1 MENLGQII
9 NLYLPLESV
18 LSNISYDSSRLLQW
32 TCAVLGAFLVGL
44 SGLVP
49 LLIMP
54 ATNKRKKS
62 ISHKDTNDTVCPRPH
77 ENNDDHSRSRRKLF
91 SRSISHKDTN
101 DRVCPRL
108 RENNDDHN
116 RLSRTLFRRSISHKD
131 THDRVCPRPHENGD
145 GNNRSSR
152 TLFRRQCTVEHFS
165 QMYENEDDQSQQ
177 NNELTLN
184 RYLSFAVGGLLGD
197 ICLHLLPEIYSE
209 IVDSTIIYDEGRQ
222 LRLGLSILTGIL
234 SFLAIEKLFDVTQV
248 INYYKLL

>member
-9 NLYLPLESV
+9 NSYFPLESI
-18 LSNISYDSSRLLQW
+18 LSNISYDSGRLIQW
-32 TCAVLGAFLVGL
+32 ICAVLGAFLVCL
-44 SGLVP
+44 SGVVP

-54 ATNKRKKS
+54 DTNKRKTS
-62 ISHKDTNDTVCPRPH
+62 ISHKDTNDTVCPTPH
-77 ENNDDHSRSRRKLF
+77 ENNDDHNRS
-91 SRSISHKDTN
+91 
-101 DRVCPRL
+101 
-108 RENNDDHN
+108 
-116 RLSRTLFRRSISHKD
+116 SRTLFRRSISHKD
-131 THDRVCPRPHENGD
+131 TNDRGCPRPRENNDDHNRLRRTLFRRSISYKDTNDRVCPRPHENSD

-152 TLFRRQCTVEHFS
+152 TLLRRQSTVEHFS
-165 QMYENEDDQSQQ
+165 QMYENEDYPSQQ

-209 IVDSTIIYDEGRQ
+209 IVDSTMIYDEGRQ

-248 INYYKLL
+248 IDYYKLL

>member
-1 MENLGQII
+1 MDNLGQII
-9 NLYLPLESV
+9 NSYFPLESI
-18 LSNISYDSSRLLQW
+18 LSNISYDSGRLIQW
-32 TCAVLGAFLVGL
+32 ICAVLGAFLVCL
-44 SGLVP
+44 SGVVP

-54 ATNKRKKS
+54 DTNKRKTS

-77 ENNDDHSRSRRKLF
+77 ENNDDHNRSSRTLF
-91 SRSISHKDTN
+91 RRSISHKDTN
-101 DRVCPRL
+101 DRVCPR
-108 RENNDDHN
+108 
-116 RLSRTLFRRSISHKD
+116 
-131 THDRVCPRPHENGD
+131 PHENSD

-152 TLFRRQCTVEHFS
+152 TLFRRQNTVDHFS
-165 QMYENEDDQSQQ
+165 QMYENEDYPSQQ

-209 IVDSTIIYDEGRQ
+209 IVDSTMIYDEGRQ

-248 INYYKLL
+248 IDYYKLL

>member
-9 NLYLPLESV
+9 NSYFPLESI
-18 LSNISYDSSRLLQW
+18 LSNISYDSGRLIQW
-32 TCAVLGAFLVGL
+32 ICAVLGAFLVCL
-44 SGLVP
+44 SGVVP

-54 ATNKRKKS
+54 DTNKRKTS
-62 ISHKDTNDTVCPRPH
+62 ISHKDTNDTVCPTPH
-77 ENNDDHSRSRRKLF
+77 ENNDDHNRSSRTLF
-91 SRSISHKDTN
+91 RRSISHKDTN
-101 DRVCPRL
+101 DRVCPR
-108 RENNDDHN
+108 
-116 RLSRTLFRRSISHKD
+116 
-131 THDRVCPRPHENGD
+131 PHENSD

-152 TLFRRQCTVEHFS
+152 TLLRRQSTVEHFS
-165 QMYENEDDQSQQ
+165 QMYENEDYPSQQ

-209 IVDSTIIYDEGRQ
+209 IVDSTMIYDEGRQ

-248 INYYKLL
+248 IDYYKLL

>member
-9 NLYLPLESV
+9 NSYFPLESV
-18 LSNISYDSSRLLQW
+18 LSNISYDSSRLIQW

-44 SGLVP
+44 SGVVP

-54 ATNKRKKS
+54 DTNKRKKS

-77 ENNDDHSRSRRKLF
+77 ENNDDHNRSSRTLF
-91 SRSISHKDTN
+91 RRSISHKDTN
-101 DRVCPRL
+101 DRVCPR
-108 RENNDDHN
+108 
-116 RLSRTLFRRSISHKD
+116 
-131 THDRVCPRPHENGD
+131 PHENSD
-145 GNNRSSR
+145 GNNKSSR
-152 TLFRRQCTVEHFS
+152 TLFRRQNTVDHFS
-165 QMYENEDDQSQQ
+165 QMYENEDDPSEQ

-209 IVDSTIIYDEGRQ
+209 IVDSTMIYDEGRQ

>member
-9 NLYLPLESV
+9 SSYIPLENV
-18 LSNISYDSSRLLQW
+18 LSNISYDNSRLIQW

-49 LLIMP
+49 LLIIP
-54 ATNKRKKS
+54 DTNKPKKS

-77 ENNDDHSRSRRKLF
+77 ENNDDHNRSSRTSFR
-91 SRSISHKDTN
+91 RSISHKVTS
-101 DRVCPRL
+101 DRVCLRP

-116 RLSRTLFRRSISHKD
+116 RSSRALLRRSISHKD
-131 THDRVCPRPHENGD
+131 PNDRVCPRPHENSD

-152 TLFRRQCTVEHFS
+152 TLFRRQNTVEHFS
-165 QMYENEDDQSQQ
+165 QMYENEDDPSEQ

-209 IVDSTIIYDEGRQ
+209 IVDSTMIHEDGRQ

-234 SFLAIEKLFDVTQV
+234 SFLAIEKLFDMTQV
-248 INYYKLL
+248 MNYYKLL